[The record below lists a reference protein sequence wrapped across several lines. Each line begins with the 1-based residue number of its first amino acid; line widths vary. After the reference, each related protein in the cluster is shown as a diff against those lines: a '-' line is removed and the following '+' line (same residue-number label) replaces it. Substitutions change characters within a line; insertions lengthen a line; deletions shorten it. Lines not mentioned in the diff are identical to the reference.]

1 MANMVI
7 GDIKMLPDIK
17 ILETIIRETAQQE
30 ILPRFNK
37 IGYELKAD
45 GSLITEADLSAD
57 KKINALLTQ
66 HYPHIAFMS
75 EEMTESE
82 QVELLSSEPEI
93 WCLDPLDGTSNFA
106 AGFPLFSTSLAYI
119 KDGEVIMAVT
129 YDVNR
134 DEMFTAVKGQG
145 AYLNGKRLLGGCP
158 TEEIKASVAI
168 VDFKRLPTDLTMK
181 ILNDIPYRSQRNLG
195 SSVLE
200 WAWMA
205 AGRGQLYL
213 HGQLKLWDCAA
224 GTLLLSE
231 AGGYS
236 SNLKGE
242 PVFNIKHTVCS
253 VVASPSKSLYKK
265 WFAYLSN

>member
-1 MANMVI
+1 
-7 GDIKMLPDIK
+7 MLPDIK
-17 ILETIIRETAQQE
+17 VLEAIIRETAQQE

-57 KKINALLTQ
+57 KRISGLLKQ

-75 EEMTESE
+75 EEMTEAE
-82 QVELLSSEPEI
+82 QVTLLNTEPEI

-106 AGFPLFSTSLAYI
+106 AGFPFFSSSLAFI
-119 KDGEVIMAVT
+119 KNGEVIMAAT

-134 DEMFTAVKGQG
+134 DEMFTAIKGQG
-145 AYLNGKRLLGGCP
+145 AYLNGHRLESTSP
-158 TEEIKASVAI
+158 TDEIKGAVAI
-168 VDFKRLPTDLTMK
+168 VDFKRLPEHLTAK
-181 ILNDIPYRSQRNLG
+181 VIEEVPYRSQRNLG

-236 SNLKGE
+236 STLDGE
-242 PVFNIKHTVCS
+242 PVFNIERTVCS
-253 VVASPSKSLYKK
+253 VVASPSKRLYEK
-265 WFAYLSN
+265 WFNYLSN

>member
-1 MANMVI
+1 
-7 GDIKMLPDIK
+7 MLPDIK
-17 ILETIIRETAQQE
+17 ILEAIIRETAQQE

-45 GSLITEADLSAD
+45 GSLITDADLAAD
-57 KKINALLTQ
+57 QKISALLNEY
-66 HYPHIAFMS
+66 YPNIAFMS
-75 EEMTESE
+75 EEMTEFE
-82 QVELLSSEPEI
+82 QTELLRNEPEI

-106 AGFPLFSTSLAYI
+106 AGFPLYSSSLAFI
-119 KDGEVIMAVT
+119 KNGEVLMAVT

-145 AYLNGKRLLGGCP
+145 AYLNGKRLLGGIP
-158 TEEIKASVAI
+158 TDDIKSSVAI
-168 VDFKRLPTDLTMK
+168 VDFKRLPTALALK
-181 ILNDIPYRSQRNLG
+181 IVEDIPYRSQRNLG

-231 AGGYS
+231 AGGVS
-236 SNLKGE
+236 STLDGE
-242 PVFNIKHTVCS
+242 PVFNIERTVCS
-253 VVASPSKSLYKK
+253 VVASPNKKLYEQ
-265 WFAYLSN
+265 WFEYLSN

>member
-1 MANMVI
+1 
-7 GDIKMLPDIK
+7 MLPDIK
-17 ILETIIRETAQQE
+17 ILETIIHETAQQE

-57 KKINALLTQ
+57 RKIQSLLKQ

-82 QVELLSSEPEI
+82 QTQLLQTEPEI

-106 AGFPLFSTSLAYI
+106 AGFPLFSSSLALI
-119 KDGEVIMAVT
+119 KDGAVVIAVT

-145 AYLNGKRLLGGCP
+145 AYLNGVRLLGGCP
-158 TEEIKASVAI
+158 TDDIKSSVAI
-168 VDFKRLPTDLTMK
+168 VDFKRLPKHLTLK
-181 ILNDIPYRSQRNLG
+181 IVEEIPYRSQRNLG

-236 SNLKGE
+236 STLEGE
-242 PVFNIKHTVCS
+242 PVFNIEKTVCS
-253 VVASPSKSLYKK
+253 VVASPSKDLYKK
-265 WFAYLSN
+265 WFAYLSS